1 MYVKIYT
8 GYSWDWTPA
17 LLDMNH
23 MLYHWPTES
32 MVLLQSLYGMNKTP

>member
-1 MYVKIYT
+1 
-8 GYSWDWTPA
+8 
-17 LLDMNH
+17 LDMNH